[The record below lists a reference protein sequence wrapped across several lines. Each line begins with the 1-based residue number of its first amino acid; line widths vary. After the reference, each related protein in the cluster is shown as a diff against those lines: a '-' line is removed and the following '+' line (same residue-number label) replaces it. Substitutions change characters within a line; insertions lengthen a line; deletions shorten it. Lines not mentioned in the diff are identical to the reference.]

1 MKLLV
6 AGGTGFIG
14 APLVRALTQHGHE
27 VTVVTRS
34 PDRHRPAERLQFVSW
49 KGEAWGCRLAEAD
62 GIVNLAGESI
72 AAGRWTARRKLAL
85 QESRLQTTRRLV
97 DAMASGSTRPACL
110 VNASAI
116 GYYGA
121 RGDEPLDEHAPPG
134 RGFLAELCR
143 AWEAEARRAE
153 PLGIRVVMM
162 RIGLVLGPGGGAL
175 ARMIPPFQWGIGGP
189 LGSGRQWMSWVH
201 RDDVIG
207 MMEWALAHP
216 EVSGPGNATAPQPV
230 TMRAF
235 CSALGR
241 VLRRPSWAPVPAV
254 ALRLLLGE
262 MAEVILSGQRGLPR
276 AALDRGY
283 AFRYAELEPALRAC
297 LAPSSQIP

>member
-1 MKLLV
+1 MKVLI

-14 APLVRALTQHGHE
+14 APLCRELAQRGHD
-27 VTVVTRS
+27 VTVVTRQ
-34 PDRHRPAERLQFVSW
+34 PERHRAGERLRFVSW
-49 KGEAWGCRLAEAD
+49 DGDAWRGGLAEA
-62 GIVNLAGESI
+62 GGVVNLAGESI
-72 AAGRWTARRKLAL
+72 AADRWTARRKLAL

-97 DAMASGSTRPACL
+97 DAMASGPTRPACL
-110 VNASAI
+110 VTASAI

-121 RGDEPLDEHAPPG
+121 RGDELLDEHAPPG

-153 PLGIRVVMM
+153 PLGVRVVVM

-175 ARMIPPFQWGIGGP
+175 ARMIPPFRWGIGGP

-207 MMEWALAHP
+207 MTEWVLSHP
-216 EVSGPGNATAPQPV
+216 DVSGPVNVTAPQPV

-235 CSALGR
+235 CEALGR
-241 VLRRPSWAPVPAV
+241 ALRRPSWALVPGA

-262 MAEVILSGQRGLPR
+262 MAEVILSGQRVLPR
-276 AALDRGY
+276 AALDCGY
-283 AFRYAELEPALRAC
+283 AFRYPELEPALQNC
-297 LAPSSQIP
+297 LSAGGAG

>member
-1 MKLLV
+1 MKVVV

-14 APLVRALTQHGHE
+14 APLCRELAQHGHD
-27 VTVVTRS
+27 VTVVTRQ
-34 PDRHRPAERLQFVSW
+34 PDRHRPVERLRFVSW
-49 KGEAWGCRLAEAD
+49 EG
-62 GIVNLAGESI
+62 
-72 AAGRWTARRKLAL
+72 
-85 QESRLQTTRRLV
+85 
-97 DAMASGSTRPACL
+97 
-110 VNASAI
+110 
-116 GYYGA
+116 GA

-143 AWEAEARRAE
+143 AWEAEALRAE
-153 PLGIRVVMM
+153 PLGVRVVVM
-162 RIGLVLGPGGGAL
+162 RIGVVLGPGGGAL
-175 ARMIPPFQWGIGGP
+175 ARMAPPFRWGLGGP

-216 EVSGPGNATAPQPV
+216 EVSGPVNATAPQPV

-235 CSALGR
+235 CGALGR

-262 MAEVILSGQRGLPR
+262 MAEVILTGQRVLPR
-276 AALDRGY
+276 AALDHGY
-283 AFRYAELEPALRAC
+283 AFRYAELEPALRNC
-297 LAPSSQIP
+297 LVSGGMV